1 MRERDDERTVGF
13 ERGVIDA
20 KKEGPLYRVRSL
32 TRDGAVTRW
41 IPAIPQ
47 HDDYEFEIGDGAY
60 FFMFD
65 DGRGMILGPLT
76 D

>member
-1 MRERDDERTVGF
+1 MREREDVRAVGF

-32 TRDGAVTRW
+32 TREGVITRW
-41 IPAIPQ
+41 IQAIPQ
-47 HDDYEFEIGDGAY
+47 HEDMEFEIGDKAY

-65 DGRGMILGPLT
+65 DGRGMILGPLI